1 MIFTSPEQ
9 SAELRGLPASG
20 PLTGHGGADYRVR
33 ENVVNNLNNAFEGI
47 SPIKKTGNEAAAG
60 RPSGRQPP
68 SKKNKSVIMNQ
79 LVKEYKQQLVKD

>member
-47 SPIKKTGNEAAAG
+47 SPIKKTGTEAAAG
-60 RPSGRQPP
+60 RPSGRRQPSLLGVWGHQPP
-68 SKKNKSVIMNQ
+68 SVINFFNRNSIS
-79 LVKEYKQQLVKD
+79 